1 MYLRMFEGE
10 VDVDEI
16 ADAVMEKLMTVWPAV
31 EDPLKWVITCARNRA
46 LDELAK
52 RSREQSGDEA
62 DAAYLW
68 HSSLGVVDYQLR
80 VNSVLE
86 ALKKLSPPEYRAVVL
101 SAVGFSNTEVA
112 DLMRLS
118 PDSVAHYLYEGR
130 KKLGRILR
138 YSRRKPRKFRRSSRA
153 SRQG

>member
-10 VDVDEI
+10 VDIDEI

-31 EDPLKWVITCARNRA
+31 EDPLKWVITTARNRA

-52 RSREQSGDEA
+52 RSREQSGDEV

-80 VNSVLE
+80 VNAVLE
-86 ALKKLSPPEYRAVVL
+86 ALEKLSSSEYRAIVL
-101 SAVGFSNTEVA
+101 SAVGFSNTEIA
-112 DLMRLS
+112 DLMRSS

-138 YSRRKPRKFRRSSRA
+138 YSRRKPRKFRRSRRA